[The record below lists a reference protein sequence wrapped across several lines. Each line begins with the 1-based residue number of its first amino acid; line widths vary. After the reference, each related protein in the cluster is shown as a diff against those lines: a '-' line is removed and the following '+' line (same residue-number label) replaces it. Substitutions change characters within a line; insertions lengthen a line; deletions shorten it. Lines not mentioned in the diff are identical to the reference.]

1 LDRLSIEN
9 TPFSA
14 VSHALSFS
22 CVNDTLYVV
31 EDVVGILLLVLLLIV
46 AVVVIAEMVDAYL
59 AVLLSVATVA
69 LLDRSSAKELEIKNP
84 GKINN
89 KKTSESLRC
98 ASSDLLQPTAPA
110 DL

>member
-1 LDRLSIEN
+1 MDRLSIEN

-59 AVLLSVATVA
+59 AVLLSVATV
-69 LLDRSSAKELEIKNP
+69 DRSSAKELEIKNP